1 MAIDYVK
8 RAPGQSG
15 QPSRQGQ
22 PDRPAAGASPAGRGP
37 AVGGRRREPVRGR

>member
-15 QPSRQGQ
+15 QPGRH
-22 PDRPAAGASPAGRGP
+22 AAGAGPAGRGP
-37 AVGGRRREPVRGR
+37 AVGGWRREPVRGR

>member
-8 RAPGQSG
+8 RAPGQS
-15 QPSRQGQ
+15 GQ

-37 AVGGRRREPVRGR
+37 GVGGRRREPVRGR